1 MDGETVETYFGTV
14 EEEINDAE
22 DSIGDTEGVLIEEHQ
37 AIAEQ
42 LKKIIMKRR
51 TGDSV
56 IFKKV
61 DKKVLKVQTDRV
73 NEVIKYSKSR
83 SITKKNNLNRAASV

>member
-83 SITKKNNLNRAASV
+83 SITEKNNLNRAASV